1 MKTKRGITMTSL
13 SIYVVLL
20 FSMITLA
27 MLVSNSVNDRMFN
40 ERGLVIN
47 VTNADKLQYNML
59 NSSNESYT
67 VSAFDTKVAFS
78 NGDTYSFD
86 KDKRVIYKND
96 MVLVDNVEECVIT
109 SERNTFGK
117 TYVNM
122 NIKFIKYLNE
132 LERNI
137 SVCVEE

>member
-59 NSSNESYT
+59 NSSSESYT

-109 SERNTFGK
+109 SESNTFGK

-122 NIKFIKYLNE
+122 NIKFNKYLNE

>member
-59 NSSNESYT
+59 NSSSESYT

-109 SERNTFGK
+109 SESNTYGK
-117 TYVNM
+117 IYVNM

>member
-1 MKTKRGITMTSL
+1 MKTKSGITMTSL

-59 NSSNESYT
+59 NSSSESYT

-96 MVLVDNVEECVIT
+96 TVLVDNVEECVTT
-109 SERNTFGK
+109 SESNTFGK